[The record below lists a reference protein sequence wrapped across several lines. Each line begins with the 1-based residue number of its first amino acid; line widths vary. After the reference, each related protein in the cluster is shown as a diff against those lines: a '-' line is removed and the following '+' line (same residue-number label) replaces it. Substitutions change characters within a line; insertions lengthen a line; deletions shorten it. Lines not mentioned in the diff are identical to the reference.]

1 MDIKK
6 LKDLIKLA
14 KSEGII
20 DLKYKSGEDEIAF
33 KFPINSEVV
42 HAPILSVKPKEVLDI
57 ADPPKSNL
65 LEVKS
70 PFVGTFYASPSPE
83 SPTYVKK
90 GEMVRKGQVLCIVE
104 AMKIM
109 NEIESEFSGEIV
121 EICVENENYVEYG
134 QVLFRIKP

>member
-6 LKDLIKLA
+6 LKELIKLA
-14 KSEGII
+14 KSEGIV
-20 DLKYKSGEDEIAF
+20 DLKYKSGDDEISF
-33 KFPINSEVV
+33 KFPFEVA
-42 HAPILSVKPKEVLDI
+42 HSPIQNLRPKENSQI
-57 ADPPKSNL
+57 SDPPKSNL

-83 SPTYVKK
+83 SSAYVKK
-90 GEMVRKGQVLCIVE
+90 GDRVRKGQVLCIVE

-121 EICVENENYVEYG
+121 EVCVENENYVEYG